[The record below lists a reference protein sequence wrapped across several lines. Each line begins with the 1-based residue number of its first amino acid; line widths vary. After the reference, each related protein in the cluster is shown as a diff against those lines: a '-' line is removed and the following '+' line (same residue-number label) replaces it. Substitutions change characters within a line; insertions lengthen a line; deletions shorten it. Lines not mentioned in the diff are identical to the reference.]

1 MLFHPLALQ
10 LTPYR
15 FFTHRSK
22 MPFKS
27 QAQRKFMYSQHP
39 EMAKEWED
47 KTPKGKKLP
56 KKVKK
61 KNGKTKG

>member
-1 MLFHPLALQ
+1 MKEV
-10 LTPYR
+10 
-15 FFTHRSK
+15 S

-27 QAQRKFMYSQHP
+27 QAQRKFMYAKHP
-39 EMAKEWED
+39 EMAKEWEE

-61 KNGKTKG
+61 KNGKK